1 MFFKFLLAFLPILWL
16 VVGLCFLKMP
26 AYKACP
32 IALVVAA
39 LLALLYW
46 KAPAIEVFTA
56 GLEGVAMALWPIAIV
71 IVAAIFTYN
80 LTVKTG
86 AMAKIQKM
94 LTSVSDDKR
103 VLVLIIAWGFGGFM
117 EGMAGFGTSVAIPAS
132 ILCGLGFNPIF
143 ATVVCLVSNATPTA
157 FGSIGIPT
165 VTVASI
171 VGYDPVTTATVVS
184 LQLFLMVVFTPL
196 LLVVIAGGGLK
207 SLKTSWHIALISGLG
222 FAIMQLITARFIGAE
237 LPAVIGSVGSMA
249 VTILAAKFLC
259 KNTPEEYKVV
269 PTEEAKAA
277 AQEHLSL
284 REALLA
290 WSPFILIFVFLLTVS
305 KLVPPIYNV
314 LAAVKTSVVIYA
326 GAGASAY
333 TFSWLT
339 TPGVLILIAGI
350 LGGLL
355 QKASASDMLS
365 VMRATLIQMSKTIIT
380 LMSILAAAKIMG
392 YSGMTRDIAVF
403 LVAITGTAFPLV
415 APLIGSI
422 GTFVTG
428 SATSS
433 SVLFGALQA
442 ETARAIGVPEIWL
455 VAANTMG
462 STAGKIISPQNISVA
477 TAATGNTGKESSIL
491 RITLKYYLLYIVL
504 YGLIAYF
511 GVGLLAFV

>member
-1 MFFKFLLAFLPILWL
+1 MFLDFLLALLPILWL
-16 VVGLCFLKMP
+16 VFSLCYIKMP

-32 IALVVAA
+32 LALVIAIV
-39 LLALLYW
+39 LALVYW

-56 GLEGVAMALWPIAIV
+56 GLEGVVMALWPIAIV
-71 IVAAIFTYN
+71 IIAAIFTYN

-94 LTSVSDDKR
+94 LTSVSNDKR

-171 VGYDPVTTATVVS
+171 TGYDPITTATVVS
-184 LQLFLMVVFTPL
+184 LQLFIMVVFTPL

-207 SLKTSWHIALISGLG
+207 SLKTSWHIALVSGLG
-222 FAIMQLITARFIGAE
+222 FAIMQLITSRFIGAE
-237 LPAVIGSVGSMA
+237 LPAVTGSVASMA
-249 VTILAAKFLC
+249 LTILAAKFLC
-259 KNTPEEYKVV
+259 KNTPEEYKVA
-269 PTEEAKAA
+269 PTEEAQAA
-277 AQEHLSL
+277 AQERLSL
-284 REALLA
+284 RDALLA
-290 WSPFILIFVFLLTVS
+290 WAPFILIFVFLLTVS

-314 LAAVKTSVVIYA
+314 LSAVKTSVIIYA
-326 GAGASAY
+326 GEGASPY
-333 TFSWLT
+333 TFSWLA
-339 TPGVLILIAGI
+339 TPGVLILIAAI
-350 LGGLL
+350 IGGLL
-355 QKASASDMLS
+355 QKASGSDMLT
-365 VMRATLIQMSKTIIT
+365 VMGQTLKQMSKTVIT
-380 LMSILAAAKIMG
+380 LMTILAAAKVMG
-392 YSGMTRDIAVF
+392 YSGMTRDIAAF
-403 LVAITGTAFPLV
+403 LVAVTGTAFPLV

-442 ETARAIGVPEIWL
+442 ETARAIGVQEIWL

-477 TAATGNTGKESSIL
+477 TAATGNTGKESGIL

-504 YGLIAYF
+504 YGLISYF
-511 GVGLLAFV
+511 GAGLLLFL